1 LLLLVSSKTYSTIAL
16 AALSTPCTLPSR
28 FVFVSF
34 LLLGVLLLTPSVE
47 VVVLSG
53 AANTFKDNPKDTLK
67 VSMLVVKWG
76 VDLDKG
82 SGSGNCDDDGLE
94 YDEGT
99 VNGVFLSWP

>member
-1 LLLLVSSKTYSTIAL
+1 MMLI
-16 AALSTPCTLPSR
+16 
-28 FVFVSF
+28 
-34 LLLGVLLLTPSVE
+34 PSVE

-53 AANTFKDNPKDTLK
+53 AANTLKDTLK
-67 VSMLVVKWG
+67 ASMLVVKWG

-99 VNGVFLSWP
+99 VNGVFLSWPCARVYCVFYF